1 MKNFSKTIL
10 SASLLMCFAL
20 SASAQVTQIW
30 NNDGSLHKVKID
42 NDKLFVITSTGVY
55 EQNLDESGNL
65 SGNGFELSKLFDN
78 FGYEVIDFIQNGD
91 QIIVITNNNILANG
105 TGENVSMPNRDSFS
119 ISFCFS
125 LFFCKNIIQISL

>member
-1 MKNFSKTIL
+1 MKNLYKNIL
-10 SASLLMCFAL
+10 SVCLLMCFAL

-91 QIIVITNNNILANG
+91 QIIVITNNNINQ
-105 TGENVSMPNRDSFS
+105 GETIFKSVDRGSTWVDVSNKFSF
-119 ISFCFS
+119 FATVS
-125 LFFCKNIIQISL
+125 L

>member
-1 MKNFSKTIL
+1 MKNLYKNIL
-10 SASLLMCFAL
+10 SVSLLMCFAL

-78 FGYEVIDFIQNGD
+78 FGK
-91 QIIVITNNNILANG
+91 NNKKFL
-105 TGENVSMPNRDSFS
+105 
-119 ISFCFS
+119 
-125 LFFCKNIIQISL
+125 Q